1 MGTASTGTQLMNNYQ
16 SWKHS
21 QQPHPTT
28 IRVKLREVGTGLWH
42 WHKGKAALQRPAHSL
57 FLSVIIHMTI
67 GSQRLLSSRVLPHYL
82 QEIKNP
88 QQQPTQQN
96 IFPLSGLRS
105 FHRWSRIVH
114 VSSSTHPTPTV
125 HQKLDRK
132 SSTAQNHQAL
142 NSLSFGVCDKEI
154 SVHQSF
160 ASVHR
165 WNTKHQSLSKL
176 FNTEYENS

>member
-82 QEIKNP
+82 QEIKKPTTTTHTAEHLPTVGFKKLSQMKPDCACVFEHASDSDCTPEAWSQKQHCSKPPSP
-88 QQQPTQQN
+88 QQSK
-96 IFPLSGLRS
+96 FRS
-105 FHRWSRIVH
+105 MW
-114 VSSSTHPTPTV
+114 
-125 HQKLDRK
+125 
-132 SSTAQNHQAL
+132 
-142 NSLSFGVCDKEI
+142 
-154 SVHQSF
+154 
-160 ASVHR
+160 
-165 WNTKHQSLSKL
+165 
-176 FNTEYENS
+176 